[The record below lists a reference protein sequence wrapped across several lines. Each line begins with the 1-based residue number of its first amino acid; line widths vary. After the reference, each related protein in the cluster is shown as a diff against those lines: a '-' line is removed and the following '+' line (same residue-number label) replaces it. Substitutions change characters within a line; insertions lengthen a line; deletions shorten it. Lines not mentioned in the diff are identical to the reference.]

1 MKILLLIA
9 TTLVAFNSY
18 AASENRDISD
28 SSFSVGASVGI
39 STGPYRNYSE
49 KVIPLPV
56 IEYEGSV
63 FFFHGFETGL
73 KAYSSE
79 SNEVSFS
86 VSFIPFSFKPKD
98 SKNESLK
105 NLNERKLSVMTNLS
119 WVHKADWGFTLLK
132 AGQKITGNRK
142 GIMMAAEYGYPL
154 QLGST
159 TVIMSS
165 GLEFSNADI
174 NKYYFGISPDEA
186 NRSGLNSYH
195 PGTGISPYID
205 LMAAYPLTESV
216 ELSAGARVIRLSDA
230 IYNSPMVDERYVTS
244 FFTSVSYNF

>member
-9 TTLVAFNSY
+9 TTSVPFNSY

-39 STGPYRNYSE
+39 STGPYRDYSD
-49 KVIPLPV
+49 KVMPLPV
-56 IEYEGSV
+56 IEYEGAV
-63 FFFHGFETGL
+63 FFFRGFDAGL
-73 KAYSSE
+73 KLYNSE

-98 SKNESLK
+98 SKKESLK

-142 GIMMAAEYGYPL
+142 GIMMAAEYGYPF

-159 TVIMSS
+159 TLIISS

-174 NKYYFGISPDEA
+174 NKYYFGISSDEA
-186 NRSGLNSYH
+186 SRSGLLHYN
-195 PGTGISPYID
+195 PGSGISPYID
-205 LMAAYPLTESV
+205 LMVAYPLNESV
-216 ELSAGARVIRLSDA
+216 ELSTGARVTRLSDA
-230 IYNSPMVDERYVTS
+230 IHNSPMVDERYMTS
-244 FFTSVSYNF
+244 FFTSFSYNF